1 MTIWK
6 RALLVFIAAPLM
18 AVAVSCVESR
28 HPLSDE
34 KNSIIDERLIGTWR
48 IEDDLTIWQ
57 VKRSGDTKN
66 ALAVTIDDKSGN
78 GTGRAIL
85 FTTTTKSKGYI
96 SIKHLDEDTPKKAQ
110 ADRYDIYQYVFLN
123 NDTVQSRCMELTAIS
138 KAISDKK
145 LGGKLDVAR
154 TDTEPA
160 IRRFEKA
167 RDVQGET
174 PIITDSPE
182 GIARYIEAHADECFP
197 AKTECSLTFK
207 RQK

>member
-1 MTIWK
+1 MIIWK
-6 RALLVFIAAPLM
+6 RAPLVFIAAPLM

-34 KNSIIDERLIGTWR
+34 KNSIMDERLIGTWR
-48 IEDDLTIWQ
+48 IEDDLAIWQ
-57 VKRSGDTKN
+57 VKRSGDTKK

-85 FTTTTKSKGYI
+85 FTTTIKSKGYV
-96 SIKHLDEDTPKKAQ
+96 SIKELDEDAPKKPQ

-123 NDTVQSRCMELTAIS
+123 NYTVQFRCMELTAIS

-145 LGGKLDVAR
+145 LGGKLGVTK
-154 TDTEPA
+154 TDAKPV
-160 IRRFEKA
+160 FKLSEKA
-167 RDVQGET
+167 KDIQEET

-207 RQK
+207 RQQ